1 MFEIFAYVERMKYIR
16 RWSLMHSLREETD
29 TEHSFQVAY
38 VAHALALIT
47 NNFGGEQV
55 NVGDVLAMALYHD
68 LSETVTGD
76 MPTPVKY
83 FRPEMRALYGGL
95 EQSAKNRLLA
105 TLPEE
110 LRAAYAPVVD
120 PDESTLAWKLVKSAD
135 RISAYLKCAE
145 ETKSGNNEFRR
156 AMESKLA
163 ELSVSPLP
171 AVQYF
176 MENIVPVYLRSLD
189 ELELPSEASSAT

>member
-47 NNFGGEQV
+47 NNLGGEQV

-105 TLPEE
+105 TLPEA

-120 PDESTLAWKLVKSAD
+120 PDETTLAWKLVKSAD

-156 AMESKLA
+156 AMEGKLA
-163 ELSVSPLP
+163 ELSVSELP
-171 AVQYF
+171 AVAYF
-176 MENIVPVYLRSLD
+176 MENIVPVYLKSLD
-189 ELELPSEASSAT
+189 ELELPKE

>member
-47 NNFGGEQV
+47 NNLGGEQV

-105 TLPEE
+105 TLPED

-156 AMESKLA
+156 AMEGKLS
-163 ELSVSPLP
+163 ELSASDLP
-171 AVQYF
+171 AVGYF
-176 MENIVPVYLRSLD
+176 MENIVPVYLKSLD
-189 ELELPSEASSAT
+189 ELELPKE

>member
-47 NNFGGEQV
+47 NNLGGEQV
-55 NVGDVLAMALYHD
+55 DVGDVLAMALYHD

-105 TLPEE
+105 TLPED

-156 AMESKLA
+156 AMEGKLS
-163 ELSVSPLP
+163 ELSASELP
-171 AVQYF
+171 AVGYF
-176 MENIVPVYLRSLD
+176 MENIVPVYLKSLD
-189 ELELPSEASSAT
+189 ELELPKE

>member
-47 NNFGGEQV
+47 NNLGGEQV
-55 NVGDVLAMALYHD
+55 DIGEVLAMALYHD

-105 TLPEE
+105 TLPEN

-120 PDESTLAWKLVKSAD
+120 PDERTLAWKLVKSAD

-156 AMESKLA
+156 AMEGKLA
-163 ELSVSPLP
+163 ELSASTLP
-171 AVQYF
+171 AVGYF
-176 MENIVPVYLRSLD
+176 MENIVPVYLKSLD
-189 ELELPSEASSAT
+189 ELELPKE

>member
-16 RWSLMHSLREETD
+16 RWSLMRSLREETD

-47 NNFGGEQV
+47 NRMGEEQV

-83 FRPEMRALYGGL
+83 FRPEMRELYGGL
-95 EQSAKNRLLA
+95 EQSAKKRLLD
-105 TLPEE
+105 TLPVG
-110 LRAAYAPVVD
+110 LREDYAPIVD

-145 ETKSGNNEFRR
+145 ETKSGNTEFRR
-156 AMESKLA
+156 AMEGKLS
-163 ELSVSPLP
+163 ELFASELP

-176 MENIVPVYLRSLD
+176 MEKIVPVYLKSLD
-189 ELELPSEASSAT
+189 ELELPKE

>member
-47 NNFGGEQV
+47 NNLGGEQV

-83 FRPEMRALYGGL
+83 FRPEMRSLYGGL

-105 TLPEE
+105 TLPED

-156 AMESKLA
+156 AMEGKLY
-163 ELSVSPLP
+163 ELSASDLP
-171 AVQYF
+171 AVGYF
-176 MENIVPVYLRSLD
+176 MENIVPVYLKSLD
-189 ELELPSEASSAT
+189 ELELPKE

>member
-1 MFEIFAYVERMKYIR
+1 MYKFFAFLNRMKYIR

-38 VAHALALIT
+38 VAHALSLIT
-47 NNFGGEQV
+47 NNLGGEQV

-83 FRPEMRALYGGL
+83 FRPEMRVLYGGL

-105 TLPEE
+105 TLPED

-156 AMESKLA
+156 AMEGKLS
-163 ELSVSPLP
+163 ELSASELP
-171 AVQYF
+171 AVRYF
-176 MENIVPVYLRSLD
+176 MENIVPVYLKSLD
-189 ELELPSEASSAT
+189 ELELPKE

>member
-1 MFEIFAYVERMKYIR
+1 MTMFEIFAYVERMKYIR
-16 RWSLMHSLREETD
+16 RWSLMHSLRDETD

-47 NNFGGEQV
+47 NRLGGAQV

-83 FRPEMRALYGGL
+83 FRPEMRELYGGL
-95 EQSAKNRLLA
+95 EQSAKKRLLN
-105 TLPEE
+105 TLPSE
-110 LRAAYAPVVD
+110 LREDYAPIVD

-145 ETKSGNNEFRR
+145 ETKSGNTEFRR
-156 AMESKLA
+156 AMEGKLA
-163 ELSVSPLP
+163 ELSASELP

-176 MENIVPVYLRSLD
+176 MEKIGPVYLKSLD
-189 ELELPSEASSAT
+189 ELELPKE

>member
-16 RWSLMHSLREETD
+16 RWSLMRSLREETD

-47 NNFGGEQV
+47 NNLGGEQV
-55 NVGDVLAMALYHD
+55 DIGEVLAMALYHD

-83 FRPEMRALYGGL
+83 FRPEMRALYRGL

-105 TLPEE
+105 TLPEN

-120 PDESTLAWKLVKSAD
+120 PDERTLAWKLVKSAD

-156 AMESKLA
+156 AMEGKLA
-163 ELSVSPLP
+163 ELSASTLP
-171 AVQYF
+171 AVGYF
-176 MENIVPVYLRSLD
+176 MENIVPVYLKSLD
-189 ELELPSEASSAT
+189 ELELPKE

>member
-16 RWSLMHSLREETD
+16 RWSLMHSLRDETD

-38 VAHALALIT
+38 IAHALALLT
-47 NNFGGEQV
+47 NQAGGERV
-55 NVGDVLAMALYHD
+55 DIGDVLAMALYHD

-105 TLPEE
+105 TLPDE
-110 LRAAYAPVVD
+110 LREAYAPVVD
-120 PDESTLAWKLVKSAD
+120 PDEETLAWKLVKAAD
-135 RISAYLKCAE
+135 RISAYLKCVE
-145 ETKSGNNEFRR
+145 ETKSGNQEFRR
-156 AMESKLA
+156 AMEGKLS
-163 ELSVSPLP
+163 ELSASPLS
-171 AVQYF
+171 AVRYF
-176 MENIVPVYLRSLD
+176 MENIVPVYMKSLD
-189 ELELPSEASSAT
+189 ELELPKEG

>member
-16 RWSLMHSLREETD
+16 RWSLMRSLREETD

-47 NNFGGEQV
+47 NRLGEEQV

-83 FRPEMRALYGGL
+83 FRPEMRELYGGL
-95 EQSAKNRLLA
+95 EQSAKKRLLDS
-105 TLPEE
+105 LPSG
-110 LRAAYAPVVD
+110 LREDYAPVVD
-120 PDESTLAWKLVKSAD
+120 PDESTLAWRLVKSAD

-145 ETKSGNNEFRR
+145 ETKSGNTEFRR
-156 AMESKLA
+156 AMEGKLS
-163 ELSVSPLP
+163 ELSASSLP

-176 MENIVPVYLRSLD
+176 MEKIVPVYLKSLD
-189 ELELPSEASSAT
+189 ELELPKE

>member
-16 RWSLMHSLREETD
+16 RWSLMHSLRDETD

-38 VAHALALIT
+38 IAHALALLT
-47 NNFGGEQV
+47 NQAGEGRV
-55 NVGDVLAMALYHD
+55 DVGDVLAMALYHD

-105 TLPEE
+105 TLPDA
-110 LRAAYAPVVD
+110 LREAYAPVVD
-120 PDESTLAWKLVKSAD
+120 PDEETLAWKLVKAAD
-135 RISAYLKCAE
+135 RISAYLKCVE
-145 ETKSGNNEFRR
+145 ETKSGNQEFRR
-156 AMESKLA
+156 AMEGKLA
-163 ELSVSPLP
+163 ELSASPLS
-171 AVQYF
+171 AVRYF
-176 MENIVPVYLRSLD
+176 MENIVPVYMKSLD
-189 ELELPSEASSAT
+189 ELELPKE